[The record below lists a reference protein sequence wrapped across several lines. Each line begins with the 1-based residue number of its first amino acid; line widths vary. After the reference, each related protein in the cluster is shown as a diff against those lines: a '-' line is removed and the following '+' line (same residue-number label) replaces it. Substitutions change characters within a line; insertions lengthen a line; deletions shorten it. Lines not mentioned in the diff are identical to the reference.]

1 MGIFCR
7 HLYELDTHLNRFLRS
22 ASKAKISSPF
32 PKETLKSILI
42 QMTSASKC
50 RKGSL
55 RFWLSA
61 GPGDFLLSSSG
72 CPEPVF
78 YAVVIADNFSQ
89 RKKGV
94 KVVTS
99 TTPMKHPT
107 FATMKNVNYLP
118 NVLAILEAEEKGA
131 LTSVWVD
138 ESGHIAEGPNVNIA
152 LISKNKELLL
162 PAFDNI
168 LTGCTA
174 KRLLAL
180 APKLVEKGLL
190 KGVETRSI
198 TVKEAKNSAEMMF
211 AGSTLPLL
219 PIIEWDGELVGNGN
233 LDYFLLL

>member
-1 MGIFCR
+1 MFCR
-7 HLYELDTHLNRFLRS
+7 HLYELDTHLDRFLRS

-42 QMTSASKC
+42 QMTAASKC
-50 RKGSL
+50 RKGTI

-78 YAVVIADNFSQ
+78 YAVVIAYNFLQ
-89 RKKGV
+89 RKEGV

-99 TTPMKHPT
+99 TTPMKPPI

-131 LTSVWVD
+131 FASVWVD
-138 ESGHIAEGPNVNIA
+138 DSGHIAEGPNVNIA
-152 LISKNKELLL
+152 IISKTKELLL
-162 PAFDNI
+162 PAFDNV

-190 KGVETRSI
+190 KGVDNRSI
-198 TVKEAKNSAEMMF
+198 TVEEAKNSAEMMF
-211 AGSTLPLL
+211 VGSTLPIL
-219 PIIEWDGELVGNGN
+219 PIIEWDGEHVGNGN
-233 LDYFLLL
+233 LDYFLHF